1 VGVLV
6 TILAESVENIIE
18 TIVDAGRTDAVWSVD
33 PLDS

>member
-18 TIVDAGRTDAVWSVD
+18 AIVDACRTDAVWSVD